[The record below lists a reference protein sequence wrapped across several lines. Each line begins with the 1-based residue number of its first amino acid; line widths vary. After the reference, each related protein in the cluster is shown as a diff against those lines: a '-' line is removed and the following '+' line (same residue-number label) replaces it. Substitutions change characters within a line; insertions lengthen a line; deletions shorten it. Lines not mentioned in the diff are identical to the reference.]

1 MIDHQLLEDIRF
13 FELHDDDD
21 RKALAKV
28 VDHLELKAGTRLFET
43 GDRGDSLY
51 IVREG
56 KIEIFIRN
64 VAGEKIILTVAEKG
78 DLFGELSMLDSGP
91 RTATAIALDD
101 TELIVLTRENLLL
114 FFQKKPD
121 AALDMIAAMG
131 AMIRKADDILR
142 TRVSRNVN
150 EEVEER
156 LTALQRI
163 ADWIAWF
170 SGSMYFLALN
180 TIWFV
185 VWIAINTIDLGIRQF
200 DPFPFG
206 LLTMIVSLEAIFLS
220 IFVLIS
226 QNRQAEKDRVRS
238 NIDYEVNVKAE
249 MEVAYLHEK
258 TDRLHEKML
267 EEFDKLQKA
276 LTSVRAVRDFHP
288 SNLEARD
295 EKNRGGE
302 DQQTR
307 YGIPR

>member
-1 MIDHQLLEDIRF
+1 MVDPEILADVQF
-13 FELHDDDD
+13 FKLHDEDD
-21 RKALAKV
+21 RKALAKLITQI
-28 VDHLELKAGTRLFET
+28 DLKQGSQLFET
-43 GDRGDSLY
+43 GDRGEELY
-51 IVREG
+51 IVRSG
-56 KIEIFIRN
+56 KVEIYIRN
-64 VAGEKIILTVAEKG
+64 VAGEKIVLTVAEHG
-78 DLFGELSMLDSGP
+78 DLFGELAMLDSGP
-91 RTATAIALDD
+91 RTATAVALED
-101 TELIVLTRENLLL
+101 TQLIVLNRDNLQL

-142 TRVSRNVN
+142 KSVSRNVN
-150 EEVEER
+150 EEVEET
-156 LTALQRI
+156 LTGIQRA

-170 SGSMYFLALN
+170 SGSMPFLALN
-180 TIWFV
+180 TAWFG
-185 VWIAINTIDLGIRQF
+185 VWIVVNTMDIGIRQF

-249 MEVAYLHEK
+249 MEVAHLHEK

-267 EEFDKLQKA
+267 EEFLKLRKTIA
-276 LTSVRAVRDFHP
+276 SD
-288 SNLEARD
+288 
-295 EKNRGGE
+295 RGDDR

-307 YGIPR
+307 FGRPH